1 MHIRKLVFCLIL
13 VHGLLPQKG
22 VGFLNKDCGLC
33 HNSVCMAAV
42 FVDSS
47 GEWKLGALDY
57 LHQHADPR
65 PQPML
70 SQLQKY
76 LPPEDGRGGKMKEKW

>member
-1 MHIRKLVFCLIL
+1 MPTYLLFFPLAVVFCCE
-13 VHGLLPQKG
+13 QKG
-22 VGFLNKDCGLC
+22 LSFLNKDCSLC

-42 FVDSS
+42 FVDVS
-47 GEWKLGALDY
+47 GEWKLGAFDY
-57 LHQHADPR
+57 LHASTDPR

-76 LPPEDGRGGKMKEKW
+76 LPPEDGKGGKMKEKW